1 MVMKKFILLLM
12 LPVFA
17 FGCRDKVAVQGREDG
32 SYSCQVD
39 LDSILQRGTMRVLT
53 DYNSVNYFVYK
64 GFPVGYQFEL
74 LKALCDHLGITL
86 EIKVSND
93 KEKNIRMLL
102 NGEADLIA
110 TNLAVTAKD
119 AQRISYT
126 VPHSQSR
133 QVLVQRQWD
142 QQSDGRKKANHL
154 IRSHEDLLGKTIYVL
169 KNSSYVDRLKLI
181 SSQLSDTIGVVE
193 IPDYDVEQLMQ
204 LVAEGEI
211 PYTVCFENIAQVN
224 KGLYPNLDIKMALGE
239 ACDLAWAVRP
249 GSKMLLGAIDQ
260 WLKDFKEGT
269 QYQRI
274 YRRYFVNYH
283 PIRSEGYIDTVLS
296 GDHNNAFDEIIK
308 ANVVNTDF
316 DWRLIAA
323 LIYQESRFDPE
334 AESWAGALGLMQL
347 MPETAKLFGVESLL
361 SPEENIEGGI
371 RFLSWLDVRMQR
383 FVTDKN
389 ERMKFVLASY
399 NVGIGHVIDAI
410 RLAEKF
416 GKNPA
421 VWDNNVDLF
430 LLNKSNPAY
439 YSDPVVKYGYCRGDE
454 PYQYVKS
461 IVRRYNHYKTML
473 N

>member
-1 MVMKKFILLLM
+1 MKKFILFLI
-12 LPVFA
+12 LPLIT
-17 FGCRDKVAVQGREDG
+17 FGCRDKTAEHGRGEE
-32 SYSCQVD
+32 SISCQMD

-64 GFPVGYQFEL
+64 GFPVGYQFEM

-86 EIKVSND
+86 EIRVSND
-93 KEKNIRMLL
+93 KENNIRMLMA
-102 NGEADLIA
+102 GEADLIA
-110 TNLAVTAKD
+110 TNLAVTVKD
-119 AQRISYT
+119 AKRITYT

-133 QVLVQRQWD
+133 QILVQRQWD
-142 QQSDGRKKANHL
+142 KDANGRKQPNQL
-154 IRSHEDLLGKTIYVL
+154 IRTPEEMLGKTIYVL
-169 KNSSYVDRLKLI
+169 KNSSYVDRLQQI
-181 SSQLSDTIGVVE
+181 SAQLNDSIGVVE

-239 ACDLAWAVRP
+239 MCDLAWGVRP
-249 GSKMLLGAIDQ
+249 GSVMLLTAINQ
-260 WLKDFKEGT
+260 WMVDFKESA

-283 PIRSEGYIDTVLS
+283 PIRSAGYTDTVFS
-296 GDHNNAFDEIIK
+296 GDHNTVYDEIIK
-308 ANVVNTDF
+308 ANVANTPF

-323 LIYQESRFDPE
+323 LIYQESGFDPE
-334 AESWAGALGLMQL
+334 AESWAGAVGLMQL

-361 SPEENIEGGI
+361 SPEDNIGGGV
-371 RFLSWLDVRMQR
+371 RFLSWLDERMQR
-383 FVTDKN
+383 FVTDRN
-389 ERMKFVLASY
+389 ERLKFVLASY

-430 LLNKSNPAY
+430 LLNKSNPVY
-439 YSDPVVKYGYCRGDE
+439 YSDPVVKFGYCRGDE
-454 PYQYVKS
+454 PYLYVKN
-461 IVRRYNHYKTML
+461 IVRRYNHYKKTL